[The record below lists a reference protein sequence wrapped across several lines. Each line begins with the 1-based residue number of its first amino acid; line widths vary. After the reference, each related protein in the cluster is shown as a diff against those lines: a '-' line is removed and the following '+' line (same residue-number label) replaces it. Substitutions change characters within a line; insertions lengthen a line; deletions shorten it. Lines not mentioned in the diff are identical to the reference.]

1 MIETGHLH
9 SREQVE
15 HVWEE
20 RQAADMARQNPSL
33 RGRCCV
39 LLGTYKTQTQVCL
52 VLTAMRG
59 DPIHHHFQH
68 ADGGHFTEFR
78 TKFYIHYIA
87 STLKILHEEGYI
99 YRDLKALRASCAQLV
114 YFSLFVKAS
123 NVLLVEG
130 RPVLI
135 DFGMCKNI
143 SKTGRTYSVCG
154 TYHAMAPEVRA
165 LSGLDHDTRVATT
178 SGYGYP
184 VDFWGLGI
192 LLVELLTGKPPFG
205 YRNGDIGDLF
215 ELSRGSPSTIH
226 WAAGFQPSRDLRDLV
241 ESLLQP
247 DPSKRLADWETTLN
261 HPYFAGI
268 TDDMPPPEWHCRS
281 CIIPQDDAILD
292 VIKTEREIEK
302 NLSISHVQD
311 TRRRQVVGVIRSRA
325 TDRAVYSAI
334 IDSLSLAAAPEC
346 DQPQGGQQISLYY
359 CRHDGSVI
367 LGYSAAEEACEATEA
382 VIGAHACIGC
392 QVVVLISSRKSEA
405 DLQQELEAY
414 FSDFIPGVDA
424 ELPRLL
430 NCPSP
435 SLIIVCQ
442 TADPDGISLTS
453 TETIQRLT
461 APGRFRRV
469 HLITSAN
476 VEEITVKTASAVV
489 STVEA
494 HLKPK
499 EQILPG
505 DEIEFIEAM
514 EHPPITPAQGLQVC
528 RYAAAAVSCHPDD
541 EAWGPRLFVP
551 LLYLA
556 AMAIC
561 PAATHTDHESPLLWS
576 NFLLADLALTHGTAA
591 GAELACLCAA
601 RLVARSMCQNPSS
614 TASDPRLRA
623 SIVMGVKQVAI
634 PCEACGRP
642 RMFHQEQT
650 HGRYVQPVNSPVP
663 DILKNAIN
671 KWVPRMT
678 ADNAVECGSA
688 FLRRQLA
695 ESSGL
700 QAAKQRISSL
710 AGAPICILCGR
721 VDTKQFYYSSEL
733 VGSFPSSLVDHG
745 RELIRY
751 MIARPI
757 FACLDCRPFIMD
769 YCRMTV
775 NDSQVRRR
783 PRQESSDSE
792 VAAREERRS
801 PPCPFSTTH

>member
-1 MIETGHLH
+1 MTH
-9 SREQVE
+9 S
-15 HVWEE
+15 EE
-20 RQAADMARQNPSL
+20 RP
-33 RGRCCV
+33 
-39 LLGTYKTQTQVCL
+39 
-52 VLTAMRG
+52 
-59 DPIHHHFQH
+59 FQH
-68 ADGGHFTEFR
+68 
-78 TKFYIHYIA
+78 
-87 STLKILHEEGYI
+87 
-99 YRDLKALRASCAQLV
+99 V
-114 YFSLFVKAS
+114 
-123 NVLLVEG
+123 
-130 RPVLI
+130 P
-135 DFGMCKNI
+135 
-143 SKTGRTYSVCG
+143 
-154 TYHAMAPEVRA
+154 
-165 LSGLDHDTRVATT
+165 
-178 SGYGYP
+178 
-184 VDFWGLGI
+184 
-192 LLVELLTGKPPFG
+192 
-205 YRNGDIGDLF
+205 
-215 ELSRGSPSTIH
+215 
-226 WAAGFQPSRDLRDLV
+226 AAFN
-241 ESLLQP
+241 
-247 DPSKRLADWETTLN
+247 LADVPVFDIAEN
-261 HPYFAGI
+261 R
-268 TDDMPPPEWHCRS
+268 WHCQS
-281 CIIPQDDAILD
+281 CIIPQDAAILD
-292 VIKTEREIEK
+292 VIKTEREIER

-311 TRRRQVVGVIRSRA
+311 TRRRQIVG
-325 TDRAVYSAI
+325 
-334 IDSLSLAAAPEC
+334 
-346 DQPQGGQQISLYY
+346 GGQQISLYY

-382 VIGAHACIGC
+382 VIGAHACIG
-392 QVVVLISSRKSEA
+392 
-405 DLQQELEAY
+405 AY

-442 TADPDGISLTS
+442 TAEPDGSSPTS
-453 TETIQRLT
+453 ETIQRLT

-505 DEIEFIEAM
+505 DEIEFFEAM

-576 NFLLADLALTHGTAA
+576 NFLLADLALTHGTAG

-614 TASDPRLRA
+614 AASDPRLRA
-623 SIVMGVKQVAI
+623 SIVEGVKQVAI

-671 KWVPRMT
+671 RWVPRMT

-700 QAAKQRISSL
+700 QAAKQRISSR

-757 FACLDCRPFIMD
+757 FACLDCRPFIMEWASGPPLPSFS
-769 YCRMTV
+769 YRFFCQLLS
-775 NDSQVRRR
+775 ND
-783 PRQESSDSE
+783 RQ
-792 VAAREERRS
+792 
-801 PPCPFSTTH
+801 